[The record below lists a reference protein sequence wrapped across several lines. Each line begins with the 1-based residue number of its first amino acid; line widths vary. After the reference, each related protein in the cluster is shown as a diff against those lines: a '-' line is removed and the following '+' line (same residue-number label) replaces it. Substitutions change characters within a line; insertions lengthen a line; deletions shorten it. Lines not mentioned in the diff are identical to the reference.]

1 MRGGYVDV
9 ENLPAEAEIEAE
21 GSEMT
26 SQLVI
31 LLVLPMSGSNHFEP
45 KVIPTHQEPILWPV
59 KHLDTPQFKFYSSR
73 TSYLNYWAGTDPE
86 ISNPGMPS

>member
-31 LLVLPMSGSNHFEP
+31 LPVIAGGNTVAYCSVSTKGSRGVTRHLNCSLGQLF
-45 KVIPTHQEPILWPV
+45 IPRQ
-59 KHLDTPQFKFYSSR
+59 SR
-73 TSYLNYWAGTDPE
+73 
-86 ISNPGMPS
+86 

>member
-9 ENLPAEAEIEAE
+9 ESLPAEAEIEAE

-31 LLVLPMSGSNHFEP
+31 LALVLPMSGSEDTCNTPTVQSRRFEP
-45 KVIPTHQEPILWPV
+45 
-59 KHLDTPQFKFYSSR
+59 F
-73 TSYLNYWAGTDPE
+73 
-86 ISNPGMPS
+86 